1 MTDREAKRILPYL
14 IDRCHSEAEKAAIRK
29 AENALQERID
39 REKGCNKPMTNADRI
54 RAMSD
59 EELTV
64 FLDEFSGR
72 CAECENDKGNTSCP
86 IYCGGVFC
94 LPSEIMNWLRQ
105 PAKED

>member
-1 MTDREAKRILPYL
+1 MRSGGYKCYNYQCDGRVGESSLCGEPGKTALCCVDRVA
-14 IDRCHSEAEKAAIRK
+14 SS
-29 AENALQERID
+29 Q
-39 REKGCNKPMTNADRI
+39 TNADRI
-54 RAMSD
+54 RAMTD

-94 LPSEIMNWLRQ
+94 LPSDIMNWLRQ